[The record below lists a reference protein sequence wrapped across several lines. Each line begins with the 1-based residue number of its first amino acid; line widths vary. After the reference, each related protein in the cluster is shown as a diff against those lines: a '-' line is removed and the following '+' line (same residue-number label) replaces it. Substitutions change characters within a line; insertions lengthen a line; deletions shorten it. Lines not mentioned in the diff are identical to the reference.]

1 MNRFLA
7 KVRLKEEENAA
18 YLIKAFF
25 QNFNPESSLILKGN
39 EVKMEVFFE
48 KPPNELVQAIVHCEV
63 VELNCGKWLKEH
75 EDNKNIN
82 FKVDSDFKHQT
93 SVEDFSNETKPLKVP
108 EKPRKR
114 RSEQNDSSHIPELEA
129 IAQKATSFDN
139 FVTLVAQWIQMGK
152 RQDFFKNMV
161 IASTE
166 VDMVAWKNIENVLNR
181 KKIVFKQYDKVF
193 SSNKISEKMKEY
205 SITLIPFLDIIIKYK
220 DYPFS
225 QEKETSVEENVGQ
238 TENQTQ
244 IQNLEEKIS
253 DESIISKPRIKME
266 CMPEIQEFE
275 ETLASIDKTQP
286 INERIRYVLKAM
298 GLNKLL
304 ADQQRKIIEVAS
316 IAVKSNEIN
325 LESIF
330 SAYGGEYGETRMEFS
345 KFINDY
351 VKKYGSNEKV
361 KILTFLSELQKVI
374 MLENE

>member
-1 MNRFLA
+1 
-7 KVRLKEEENAA
+7 
-18 YLIKAFF
+18 
-25 QNFNPESSLILKGN
+25 
-39 EVKMEVFFE
+39 
-48 KPPNELVQAIVHCEV
+48 
-63 VELNCGKWLKEH
+63 
-75 EDNKNIN
+75 
-82 FKVDSDFKHQT
+82 
-93 SVEDFSNETKPLKVP
+93 
-108 EKPRKR
+108 
-114 RSEQNDSSHIPELEA
+114 
-129 IAQKATSFDN
+129 
-139 FVTLVAQWIQMGK
+139 
-152 RQDFFKNMV
+152 
-161 IASTE
+161 
-166 VDMVAWKNIENVLNR
+166 
-181 KKIVFKQYDKVF
+181 
-193 SSNKISEKMKEY
+193 
-205 SITLIPFLDIIIKYK
+205 
-220 DYPFS
+220 
-225 QEKETSVEENVGQ
+225 
-238 TENQTQ
+238 
-244 IQNLEEKIS
+244 
-253 DESIISKPRIKME
+253 ME